1 MKKGLSVL
9 LIVLAIGIGVIPLF
23 TDCLSQGKSLTLQ
36 DGRTMPMKCHWTA
49 IAEVGVGITL
59 GLTGLLMLFS
69 QRKETDRSLSVM
81 GIAAGALAI
90 LFPTVLI
97 GVCANA
103 AMLCNMIMRPT
114 LVTLGTLAIVACAV
128 ILFNTRR
135 LEVAA

>member
-1 MKKGLSVL
+1 MKKSLSIL
-9 LIVLAIGIGVIPLF
+9 LIVFAVGIGVIPLF
-23 TDCLSQGKSLTLQ
+23 TDCESQARSLTLQ
-36 DGRTMPMKCHWTA
+36 DGRSVPMKCHWTA
-49 IAEVGVGITL
+49 IAEVGVGAML

-103 AMLCNMIMRPT
+103 TMLCNMVMRPT
-114 LVTLGTLAIVACAV
+114 LVALGTLAILASAV

>member
-1 MKKGLSVL
+1 MKKGLSIL
-9 LIVLAIGIGVIPLF
+9 MILFAIGIGVIPLF
-23 TDCLSQGKSLTLQ
+23 TDCESQGRTLTLQ
-36 DGRTMPMKCHWTA
+36 DGRTTSMKCHWTA

-59 GLTGLLMLFS
+59 GLSGLMLLFS
-69 QRKETDRSLSVM
+69 QRKETDRSLSIM

-103 AMLCNMIMRPT
+103 AMLCNMLMRPT
-114 LVTLGTLAIVACAV
+114 LILLGILAIAASAV
-128 ILFNTRR
+128 ILFHSRR

>member
-1 MKKGLSVL
+1 
-9 LIVLAIGIGVIPLF
+9 
-23 TDCLSQGKSLTLQ
+23 
-36 DGRTMPMKCHWTA
+36 MKCHWTA
-49 IAEVGVGITL
+49 IAEVGVGLTL

-81 GIAAGALAI
+81 GIASGALAI

-114 LVTLGTLAIVACAV
+114 LITLGTFAIVACAV